1 MFDRYNRLLDTIHK
15 SLQDLLKALKGLVVM
30 SQELENMANS
40 LYNNMVPSMWASKVG
55 GSAAYKMSQV
65 DHSPPPIAFQSLVS
79 VGRGSGL
86 WLATQVDLCCWC
98 DILFIKE

>member
-65 DHSPPPIAFQSLVS
+65 DHSPPPNRLPVFGVSRKRFRVVAGNSGRFMLLV
-79 VGRGSGL
+79 
-86 WLATQVDLCCWC
+86 
-98 DILFIKE
+98 